1 MRLPIPPQK
10 QKIFDPDEF
19 EDEEVDCADCK
30 YYHDLLIA
38 GEHYVDCELNFMCA
52 KELLEDE

>member
-1 MRLPIPPQK
+1 MGLLIPIQK
-10 QKIFDPDEF
+10 QKTFDIDEF
-19 EDEEVDCADCK
+19 DDDVDCADCK